1 MLRYPRGQKI
11 RARQARSNQTDAEG
25 KLWARLRARQLCG
38 AKFRR
43 QHAIGPFITDFC
55 CVERGLVIE
64 LDGGHHTERV
74 KADRVR
80 TTFIEQHGYRVLRFW
95 DNEVL
100 QNMESVLEQRSVAN
114 MESVLE
120 QIAIALKDSHP
131 FPLPN
136 RARVKKIK
144 ME

>member
-1 MLRYPRGQKI
+1 MLPYPHAQK
-11 RARQARSNQTDAEG
+11 
-25 KLWARLRARQLCG
+25 LRARQLRSSQTDAERKLWASLRARQLRG

-64 LDGGHHTERV
+64 LDGGHHAERV

-80 TTFIEQHGYRVLRFW
+80 TAFIEQRGYRVLRFW

-100 QNMESVLEQRSVAN
+100 QNMEAVLQ
-114 MESVLE
+114 
-120 QIAIALKDSHP
+120 QIAIALNDPHP

-136 RARVKKIK
+136 RARVKKY
-144 ME
+144 ESG

>member
-1 MLRYPRGQKI
+1 MLRAKSGQDCVH
-11 RARQARSNQTDAEG
+11 ANFVERSFVDNM
-25 KLWARLRARQLCG
+25 R
-38 AKFRR
+38 
-43 QHAIGPFITDFC
+43 IGPFITDFC

-80 TTFIEQHGYRVLRFW
+80 TAFIEQHGYRVLRFW

-100 QNMESVLEQRSVAN
+100 QNMESVLEQ
-114 MESVLE
+114 
-120 QIAIALKDSHP
+120 IAIALKDPHP

>member
-1 MLRYPRGQKI
+1 MLPYPRAQKI
-11 RARQARSNQTDAEG
+11 RARQPRSNQTDAEG

-80 TTFIEQHGYRVLRFW
+80 TAFIEQHGYRVLRFW

-100 QNMESVLEQRSVAN
+100 QNMESVLEQ
-114 MESVLE
+114 
-120 QIAIALKDSHP
+120 IAIALKDPHP

>member
-80 TTFIEQHGYRVLRFW
+80 TAFIEQHGYRVLRFW

-100 QNMESVLEQRSVAN
+100 QH

-120 QIAIALKDSHP
+120 QIAIDLKDVQH
-131 FPLPN
+131 FALPN
-136 RARVKKIK
+136 ETVSQLTGRAEKEFVREAKT
-144 ME
+144 